1 MSELT
6 KHYSKLLGL
15 DSEWQVKD
23 VKLSTAA
30 KLVEVFLEY
39 VGERSSC
46 SGCGENCPRHDFAP
60 QRTWRHL
67 DTMQFE
73 TRIIARVPRTSCPSC
88 GIKTTN
94 VPWAEKHSRFT
105 LMFEAFAIEVLQA
118 CGNVSSACALIGLD
132 WDSANAIMQR
142 AVKRGLSRRSIEGVK
157 NVGIDEKSYLKGHN
171 YVSVLTDIDGSRVL
185 EVAEGR
191 DQEAANKLWDS
202 IPPEQR
208 DEIEAVAVDMWRAFI
223 GSAKQ
228 NAKNAAIVFDR
239 FHVSKHLNE
248 AVDRVRRQESKAL
261 KTVQDRSL
269 VGTKQLWLF
278 NPENL
283 NEEQQI
289 EFSELQTL
297 ALPTGRAWAIKEQ
310 FRHFW
315 EYTYQGSATKF
326 FNRWYAWAI
335 RSRLSPI
342 KEKAKML
349 KTHVEGLLNYF
360 KHRIT
365 NAMAEGFNSKI
376 QQIKSSA
383 RGFRKFENYRTRI
396 LFFCGKLDLCKRSA
410 QLSALKPT
418 TEGATGLGFGGAGQ

>member
-1 MSELT
+1 
-6 KHYSKLLGL
+6 
-15 DSEWQVKD
+15 
-23 VKLSTAA
+23 
-30 KLVEVFLEY
+30 
-39 VGERSSC
+39 
-46 SGCGENCPRHDFAP
+46 
-60 QRTWRHL
+60 
-67 DTMQFE
+67 
-73 TRIIARVPRTSCPSC
+73 
-88 GIKTTN
+88 
-94 VPWAEKHSRFT
+94 
-105 LMFEAFAIEVLQA
+105 
-118 CGNVSSACALIGLD
+118 LD

-297 ALPTGRAWAIKEQ
+297 ALQTGRAWAIKEQ

-396 LFFCGKLDLCKRSA
+396 LFFCGKLDL
-410 QLSALKPT
+410 LPFLT
-418 TEGATGLGFGGAGQ
+418 H